1 MLNFEVEWSRYI
13 NIFNIGSEAIF
24 LFNEPDFVVSQRR
37 VRRVDDDD
45 ELDVGVGDVA
55 EYLNERNK
63 QKNLWFGDSSF

>member
-1 MLNFEVEWSRYI
+1 MKKSGLATLTFL
-13 NIFNIGSEAIF
+13 NIGSKAIF
-24 LFNEPDFVVSQRR
+24 QFNEPDFVVSQRR

-55 EYLNERNK
+55 ENLNERNK